1 MWSIPIRA
9 GYRVESS
16 RKSPRVKIASSLSD
30 PNELEQ
36 SRNRADVSGVPQSH
50 DNPHVRVVVVEDDRL
65 FRSVLATYCRSIGMR
80 VVAEVPDGQAAL
92 EMLSDDTPCAGEHPD
107 LILTDCQMPR
117 MDGISLVRHLRARG
131 DGTPVIMLSGQHDAR
146 VAEVAR
152 AAGVNCFLPKPLSTQ
167 SFRDALEQTFPGW
180 AA

>member
-1 MWSIPIRA
+1 MLRFVYSHC
-9 GYRVESS
+9 
-16 RKSPRVKIASSLSD
+16 IAVTGRG
-30 PNELEQ
+30 ELEQ
-36 SRNRADVSGVPQSH
+36 SRDRADVSGVPQPH
-50 DNPHVRVVVVEDDRL
+50 DTSYVRVVVVEDDRL
-65 FRSVLATYCRSIGMR
+65 FRSVLATYCRSIGMH
-80 VVAEVPDGQAAL
+80 VVAEIPDGQAAL
-92 EMLSDDTPCAGEHPD
+92 ELLSDDNADGTEHPD

-131 DGTPVIMLSGQHDAR
+131 DGTPVIMLSGQQDAR

-167 SFRDALEQTFPGW
+167 SLQDALAQTFPGW